1 MTFENDF
8 ENSYNIY
15 DLQVGR
21 VSVVGIYRGN
31 RQYEK
36 RMSLQEIFS
45 EENKQKQNNIYED
58 KEFQL
63 ISSTKKTKQE
73 FIKEDNMDKQ
83 SEKYQEVIDVIA
95 IIQEISAN

>member
-1 MTFENDF
+1 
-8 ENSYNIY
+8 
-15 DLQVGR
+15 
-21 VSVVGIYRGN
+21 
-31 RQYEK
+31 
-36 RMSLQEIFS
+36 MSLQEIFS